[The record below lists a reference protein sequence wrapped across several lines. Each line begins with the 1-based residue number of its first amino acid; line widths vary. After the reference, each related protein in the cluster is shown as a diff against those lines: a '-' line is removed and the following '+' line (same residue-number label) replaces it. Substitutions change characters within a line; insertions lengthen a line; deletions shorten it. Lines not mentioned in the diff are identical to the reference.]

1 VQCKVAD
8 SDYRSFPTMADETFG
23 YVLHP
28 VDLAMNKVMAAD
40 ISITF
45 AKRNHNYRNYWSG
58 GRVPC
63 RRDLSCR

>member
-1 VQCKVAD
+1 VAD
-8 SDYRSFPTMADETFG
+8 SDYRFFPTMADETFG

-28 VDLAMNKVMAAD
+28 VDLAINKVMAAD

-58 GRVPC
+58 GRVRC
-63 RRDLSCR
+63 RRGLSCR